1 MPKGSSRK
9 PKSMSKN
16 MVKQVEKVVEK
27 ALTEELEEKRAI
39 SQYEGKD
46 IKNVIP
52 SGDQTTNT
60 NSYLDLMAPI
70 TQVANSRAFPGAPGG
85 AYGFRIGD
93 EINLKKVI
101 IKGYCYLTDIS
112 SADALNTQVGVRVMI
127 LKQKDK
133 DSFAGF
139 RADSH
144 ANKLL
149 LDTVGGSGYQGPGQ
163 FNGGPLDLIREINRN
178 EYSVRYDK
186 VIHLSRDSYQGSST
200 STRFPLSSN
209 KQLKFFEHELTFGK
223 GKKIN
228 FTDGASNTPNNFPY
242 LLVIGQA
249 NMANPG
255 AVVPDGM
262 TKISVTSTAVY
273 TDA

>member
-1 MPKGSSRK
+1 
-9 PKSMSKN
+9 MSKK
-16 MVKQVEKVVEK
+16 MTKQVEQIVEK

-39 SQYEGKD
+39 SQYQAVN
-46 IKNVIP
+46 INNVIP
-52 SGDQTTNT
+52 SGDVTSNDTN
-60 NSYLDLMAPI
+60 YFDLLAPI
-70 TQVANSRAFPGAPGG
+70 TQTVNSRAFPGAPGG

-101 IKGYCYLTDIS
+101 IKGYVYLSDVTSTDQ
-112 SADALNTQVGVRVMI
+112 LNTQIGARIMI

-149 LDTVGGSGYQGPGQ
+149 LDTVGVSGYQGPGA
-163 FNGGPLDLIREINRN
+163 FNGAPLDLVREINRN
-178 EYSVRYDK
+178 EFAVRYDK
-186 VIHLSRDSYQGSST
+186 VINLSRDYIGGSST
-200 STRFPLSSN
+200 TNKFAASSG
-209 KQLKFFEHELTFGK
+209 KAIKFFEHELTFGK
-223 GKKIN
+223 GKKMT

-242 LLVIGQA
+242 MLVVGQV
-249 NMANPG
+249 NMANPEASVLNG
-255 AVVPDGM
+255 TVRM
-262 TKISVTSTAVY
+262 TVTSTAVY